1 MTEDRYDRGWDKLL
15 SIHAEVGEQSLAK
28 FEQVSPDLARY
39 IIEFAYGDIWNRPG
53 LDLKSRSIATVA
65 SLITSGNAT
74 SELKAHINGAL
85 NVGCSRQE
93 IMEIIIHLAV
103 YTGFPSAINAMFAAQ
118 EVFAKRDKNGE
129 S

>member
-1 MTEDRYDRGWDKLL
+1 V
-15 SIHAEVGEQSLAK
+15 SI
-28 FEQVSPDLARY
+28 
-39 IIEFAYGDIWNRPG
+39 
-53 LDLKSRSIATVA
+53 
-65 SLITSGNAT
+65 ITSENST

-93 IMEIIIHLAV
+93 IREIIIHLAV